1 MKTTFFSRNVGI
13 VVWMAVVLVL
23 GVQGTAEAVTKLER
37 TSPEELSIRV
47 GDPFEVNFRV
57 TLQSQQIIK
66 SGNQYYLE
74 GDGSNDFGDL
84 VNSSGYKIG
93 LSIVD
98 GKYYILPDASHT
110 PSGTAIVGTR
120 HTYLYTTLAEQR
132 KGENTG
138 KQNSIV
144 SPEPSGSQY
153 YVDTAGNVKDGRGRD
168 VYIQTG
174 TGRRADSESAT
185 PQSDPF
191 KYVRDTIAQPTK
203 QTDSSRYYYN
213 DEAITVISPTLV
225 LRLPNDFPVSGQT
238 LSETDHRDSRL
249 QSTMTLTGRAS
260 AVGTFPI
267 TIINGTSPTDYPLG
281 SLARTLA
288 GLEPKE
294 PRITFTVRV
303 SALTASAGGR
313 VRTTRN
319 TESVSNQFKADDTI
333 TVAGTEVPPNTDII
347 YRVTRGS
354 GTLFYAG
361 HTPTTTLT
369 VHKDTDVYININGT
383 DNTVEASVTGED
395 HIVKRQSIV
404 FEYIGTDP
412 RTTPTS
418 RNTVN
423 NNQDNQQTTPSITA
437 SRTSISGAPNSDQ
450 ALTLS
455 AGTTAVRLQ
464 GSASFISAGG
474 SISGSGTS
482 WSVRLPNTPGSTYQ
496 LTASASG
503 YLDRTISVT
512 VAAPLAPG
520 TLAITTVGARSGT
533 QQQIRVTASGRPIPS
548 AGLSITLVGVS
559 FPRTI
564 TIPSGSA
571 SVPRIVTLPDATSAH
586 TVYATATGYNPS
598 NRLTIPAPTATTTTD
613 TTTTATTTTTTT
625 TVSEPES
632 VSIVG
637 PSQRD
642 GTANTE
648 LDAALIVQVL
658 DDDGDA
664 VADARVIFRVRTGQ
678 GRLSE
683 RGNGRAVAVQ
693 TDSQGYGRATYTPMS
708 ASSTVEAE
716 VRGVT
721 RSVEFTITAS
731 GGTATTPRET
741 GTGTTPST
749 TIRPV
754 VHVGAAQ
761 RPPMVWV
768 DGGAIYALVGANV
781 QKFASGVE
789 NAQNLAIGGN
799 KVYWTEKTGASAGT
813 INSANLDGS
822 NVKQLTAI
830 MAVPMGIAVDMAGS
844 KLYWTNSRGRIQSAN
859 LDGSGITN
867 VLQNL
872 TSPLDIALAGGNVYW
887 THANGGVGFVNLRG
901 QKQVRHISNG
911 ANAAGSLAIAGGKV
925 YWTEQTGDTGG
936 TINSANLNGS
946 GVTEL
951 ASIQATPIGI
961 AVDTARS
968 KLFWTNSRGRV
979 QSAALDGSGIQNVV
993 TGLGMPGDMVLS
1005 NSITAPATTTPTT
1018 PTTAAKGK
1026 YDVNGDGMVDGR
1038 DKVLVLDAV
1047 MAGTYVA
1054 KYDVNDDK
1062 KLDILDYVL
1071 VDVAVDT
1078 GAAGA
1083 PALLG
1088 MKLSAI
1094 QIDVLQEQIDL
1105 LIATNDRS
1113 PAAMRTLIYLQQ
1125 LIATARP
1132 EQTQLL
1138 ANYPNPFNPETW
1150 IPYELATD
1158 TDVRLTIYN
1167 THGVVI
1173 RTLELGHQS
1182 AGYYTGRDRAAYWD
1196 GRNAFGEQVAS
1207 GIYFYQLE
1215 TDTLSSLRKMVILK

>member
-23 GVQGTAEAVTKLER
+23 GVQGSAEALKLTPVSNKVQSKLANSTFEI
-37 TSPEELSIRV
+37 TFSVGLNSPAIARNTQGKRVSDHNAV
-47 GDPFEVNFRV
+47 GDQVRIDSSGYQVFDTVTQREFRLLATQPSGTYYLGQGPSYTDQGNVPTTASGTFYADTTNNVVDAMGKAVYERSGTGTRDDTGTTGTNENDPYKYTRLKAFPQDPIAEADRFDYNEEQITVTVNPAIIIRDKSDGQPVIRSGGTTGTMSEREFFKKLKSRV
-57 TLQSQQIIK
+57 TLVTDSLLAGTYTITIMDATVAFDT
-66 SGNQYYLE
+66 G
-74 GDGSNDFGDL
+74 NDFPAGQVPIAD
-84 VNSSGYKIG
+84 
-93 LSIVD
+93 SISFTLYA
-98 GKYYILPDASHT
+98 GADA
-110 PSGTAIVGTR
+110 PVG
-120 HTYLYTTLAEQR
+120 HTLAFADAAAGNL
-132 KGENTG
+132 K
-138 KQNSIV
+138 S
-144 SPEPSGSQY
+144 
-153 YVDTAGNVKDGRGRD
+153 VDTALDVERVDNYFNVAELDPNARIRYQVIKGSGLLY
-168 VYIQTG
+168 VG
-174 TGRRADSESAT
+174 TPDDEHT
-185 PQSDPF
+185 P
-191 KYVRDTIAQPTK
+191 
-203 QTDSSRYYYN
+203 
-213 DEAITVISPTLV
+213 
-225 LRLPNDFPVSGQT
+225 PVS
-238 LSETDHRDSRL
+238 D
-249 QSTMTLTGRAS
+249 
-260 AVGTFPI
+260 F
-267 TIINGTSPTDYPLG
+267 
-281 SLARTLA
+281 
-288 GLEPKE
+288 
-294 PRITFTVRV
+294 
-303 SALTASAGGR
+303 
-313 VRTTRN
+313 
-319 TESVSNQFKADDTI
+319 
-333 TVAGTEVPPNTDII
+333 
-347 YRVTRGS
+347 
-354 GTLFYAG
+354 
-361 HTPTTTLT
+361 T
-369 VHKDTDVYININGT
+369 VHKDADVYLKTNKT
-383 DNTVEASVTGED
+383 DNEVATVIAG
-395 HIVKRQSIV
+395 Q
-404 FEYIGTDP
+404 DP
-412 RTTPTS
+412 RTHGKTLVFAYTGSDRSAISSNPNPNPIPTQRIPSLSISQSGTGTTRSVTVTATNAQGATVPGLAVTLSGTALATSQVITSGTPT
-418 RNTVN
+418 TITIP
-423 NNQDNQQTTPSITA
+423 TTPGPYTLQA
-437 SRTSISGAPNSDQ
+437 FANGYTVGTTSI
-450 ALTLS
+450 
-455 AGTTAVRLQ
+455 
-464 GSASFISAGG
+464 
-474 SISGSGTS
+474 
-482 WSVRLPNTPGSTYQ
+482 
-496 LTASASG
+496 
-503 YLDRTISVT
+503 T

-520 TLAITTVGARSGT
+520 TLAIATVGARSGT

-979 QSAALDGSGIQNVV
+979 QSSALDGSGIQNVV

-1005 NSITAPATTTPTT
+1005 NSLTAPATTTPTT

-1026 YDVNGDGMVDGR
+1026 YDVNGDGSVDGR

-1088 MKLSAI
+1088 MKLTAV

-1105 LIATNDRS
+1105 LVATNDRS

-1150 IPYELATD
+1150 IPYELAAD

-1182 AGYYTGRDRAAYWD
+1182 SGYYVGRDRAAYWD
-1196 GRNAFGEQVAS
+1196 GRNAFGEPVAS
-1207 GIYFYQLE
+1207 GVYFYQLE
-1215 TDTLSSLRKMVILK
+1215 TDAKSLMRKMVILK